1 MNIDSLRSS
10 ELSPDP
16 SLADDE
22 LLDAVQRQTA
32 RYFWEGGH
40 PVSGLARDR
49 LKTAGDRPND
59 LIAIGG
65 SGFGDHGDHRCCR
78 ARLD

>member
-1 MNIDSLRSS
+1 MNIDSFRSP

-16 SLADDE
+16 SLADVT
-22 LLDAVQRQTA
+22 LLDIMQRQTV

-65 SGFGDHGDHRCCR
+65 LALAS
-78 ARLD
+78 